1 MHIRSYSYI
10 RTICFASPAPAA
22 PRSPRRAASTA
33 LPSASPTASP
43 PQHWP
48 APRRSPS
55 GRSPTL
61 LAQPDF
67 QELVACLKELEEL
80 PEEERLRQLE
90 RQAWCVL
97 ELALADSDWRAAA
110 FIADQ
115 IRRGFNPARI
125 LAQGVVKAQARAAA
139 PPKPREAA
147 PSRPAEP
154 RPSRPYDPIRSAI
167 SRATAVLRDATAH
180 EAAIARTPQAASSAS
195 TTLLTPATAA
205 RAALPA
211 PAARNP
217 RLGALAARL
226 RAGTAAAPAAA
237 TDPRGLLRTWAQGP

>member
-1 MHIRSYSYI
+1 MLRVACARRPSLATPRGQY
-10 RTICFASPAPAA
+10 RAAFRVANGLSPAALA
-22 PRSPRRAASTA
+22 RAEAVTERQVA
-33 LPSASPTASP
+33 
-43 PQHWP
+43 
-48 APRRSPS
+48 
-55 GRSPTL
+55 TL
-61 LAQPDF
+61 LAEPDF
-67 QELVACLKELEEL
+67 QELVACLKELEHL

-125 LAQGVVKAQARAAA
+125 LAQGVIKTQARGAA
-139 PPKPREAA
+139 PPKAQDPAL
-147 PSRPAEP
+147 SRTAEP

-180 EAAIARTPQAASSAS
+180 EAAIARTPDAPSSPAEP
-195 TTLLTPATAA
+195 LLTPATAA
-205 RAALPA
+205 IAALPA

-237 TDPRGLLRTWAQGP
+237 TTNPRGLLRTWAQGP